1 MKTKKD
7 LIKFFNEN
15 ACLPVST
22 VWKDSSG
29 EIYKT
34 ANRFIHKANT
44 KDFIFKTETGNLTF
58 LTLPKKENL
67 VIFENKKGF
76 SVKNEVLGG
85 FIEYYFLT
93 K

>member
-7 LIKFFNEN
+7 LIDFFNQN
-15 ACLPVST
+15 AGLQVST
-22 VWKDSSG
+22 VWKDANG

-34 ANRFIHKANT
+34 ANRFIFKANT
-44 KDFIFKTETGNLTF
+44 KDFIFKTEESNLSF
-58 LTLPKKENL
+58 LAIPKKENL

-76 SVKNEVLGG
+76 SVKNEILGG
-85 FIEYYFLT
+85 WIEYYFLT

>member
-7 LIKFFNEN
+7 LIEFFNNN
-15 ACLPVST
+15 AGLQVST
-22 VWKDSSG
+22 IWKDSSG
-29 EIYKT
+29 EIYKQ
-34 ANRFIHKANT
+34 ANRFIYKANT
-44 KDFIFKTETGNLTF
+44 KDFIFKTDEGNLSF
-58 LTLPKKENL
+58 LSIPKKENL
-67 VIFENKKGF
+67 IIFENKKGF

>member
-7 LIKFFNEN
+7 LIQFFNAN
-15 ACLPVST
+15 ASLPVST
-22 VWKDSSG
+22 IWKDASG
-29 EIYKT
+29 EIYKQ
-34 ANRFIHKANT
+34 ANRFIFKANT
-44 KDFIFKTETGNLTF
+44 KDFIFTTEEGNLTF
-58 LTLPKKENL
+58 LTQPKKENL
-67 VIFENKKGF
+67 IIFENKKGF

>member
-7 LIKFFNEN
+7 LIEFFNKN
-15 ACLPVST
+15 SGLQVST
-22 VWKDSSG
+22 IWKDASG
-29 EIYKT
+29 EPYKNAT
-34 ANRFIHKANT
+34 RFIHKANT
-44 KDFIFKTETGNLTF
+44 KDFIFKTDEGNFSF
-58 LTLPKKENL
+58 LAIPKKENL

-76 SVKNEVLGG
+76 SVKNDVLGG

>member
-7 LIKFFNEN
+7 LIDFFNQN
-15 ACLPVST
+15 SGLQVST
-22 VWKDSSG
+22 IWKDANG
-29 EIYKT
+29 QPYKT
-34 ANRFIHKANT
+34 ANRFIFKANT
-44 KDFIFKTETGNLTF
+44 KDFIFNTENGNLSF
-58 LTLPKKENL
+58 LAIPKKENL

-85 FIEYYFLT
+85 FIEYYFLI